1 MKRVRVN
8 FIIDLAALVT
18 FCISLVSGLV
28 LYLVLPT
35 GGRWSPASFAGLTR
49 SAWLNM
55 HNLWSLAFAA
65 LVIIHLL
72 LHLNFF
78 KKAAPTCFREK
89 DSSKK
94 EP

>member
-1 MKRVRVN
+1 MKRVKVN

-49 SAWLNM
+49 STWLNM

-78 KKAAPTCFREK
+78 TRAVPVCFRK
-89 DSSKK
+89 DNTCQKK
-94 EP
+94 V